1 MFRGVVAGLLLVFS
15 YSASAQEIV
24 KSGCSKEYPGVQW
37 FIYSDGT
44 VGKNPKSRQCGFS
57 RNMNLTVE
65 GVADRFTPAVIS
77 VDYKDMLGRV
87 EAWGMEHSDTTL
99 GRSERVG
106 CCTVEIYGDG
116 RTGDGTF
123 TLGVERIQYTIV
135 SEPVCQRTGGV
146 DCQGYT
152 QRSPQEFIYY
162 GEDDTQVVTW
172 ELGIFTYA
180 SHTKYGIDTP
190 IKILKEYEVDSYTWN
205 KWEEKVEKYNKVYR
219 TSGVHV
225 QFKLTKVYLAH
236 WHKLRDLELMVAG
249 LPVDIVLSHG
259 TSYPDTCGVADVSTI
274 FREGQPTVSMS
285 KCDIYTDLHEIGHSV
300 GLAHGPENQSWQQSG
315 YIFPEFGHGWNDIC
329 GKYDDLMSYGYNGI
343 FHSNELQAC
352 FESTPSND
360 TIDAGSR
367 QWSDTAYSLNRV
379 RYNVSL
385 IHDEN
390 KYVEKD
396 AKLKPVKSLARRI
409 GLEVVD

>member
-15 YSASAQEIV
+15 YSASPQEIV

-37 FIYSDGT
+37 FIYNDGT

-152 QRSPQEFIYY
+152 QQSPQEFIYY

-190 IKILKEYEVDSYTWN
+190 IEILEEYEVDSYTWN

-236 WHKLRDLELMVAG
+236 WHKLRDLELMVVG

-274 FREGQPTVSMS
+274 FREGQPPVSMS
-285 KCDIYTDLHEIGHSV
+285 KCDIYTDLHEMGHSV
-300 GLAHGPENQSWQQSG
+300 GLAHGPKNQSWQEEG

-329 GKYDDLMSYGYNGI
+329 GTYDDLMSYGHYGI
-343 FHSNELQAC
+343 FHSNELQVC

-360 TIDAGSR
+360 TINAGSR

-379 RYNVSL
+379 RYDVSL

-390 KYVEKD
+390 KYLEKN
-396 AKLKPVKSLARRI
+396 ARLKPVMSRARRI
-409 GLEVVD
+409 GIEVID